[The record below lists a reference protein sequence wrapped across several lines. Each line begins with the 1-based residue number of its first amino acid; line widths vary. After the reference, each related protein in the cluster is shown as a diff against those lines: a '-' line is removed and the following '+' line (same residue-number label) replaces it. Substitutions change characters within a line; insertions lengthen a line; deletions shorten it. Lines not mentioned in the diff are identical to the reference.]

1 MSTQD
6 KSDAQKNITKWA
18 STDGHFRR
26 QVSSFRDI
34 IEKDGKFQP
43 EKGRYHIF
51 VSYACPWAHRVL
63 ITRKLLKLEDIIG
76 GCHEVESLSRFD
88 KGDSDEFP
96 GADHDPIQNSNH
108 VRDLYFKSD
117 PEYSGRFTVPIVWDT
132 KTSTI
137 VNNESS
143 EIIRFLNTA
152 FRDLAEPSD
161 IDIYPEALRKEIDD
175 FHSWVYDTVNN
186 GVYKCGFA
194 TTQEAYESAVGPL
207 FQSLDRLEKMI
218 EGKDYYIGDRLT
230 EADIRLYTTIVRFDP
245 VYHGHF
251 KCNLGSIRHNYPNI
265 NRWMKNLYW
274 NVPAFKDTT
283 NFEHTTVLLRQTVT
297 AMSHP
302 SSSTGATRTPSTT
315 NSRSTPL
322 LKATDECKYDEVKKS
337 KLTLVKE
344 ENAELK
350 ERIAQL
356 ERQLRGI
363 SPPPNASCP
372 DNVKQAPSSTFSQ
385 MTLGPEEDPEYDYE
399 LEEDNEETRGDP
411 IRPDLYEAQPHQQP
425 PHVIQPEHISTVPVQ
440 HNRPD
445 QYPQPEGF
453 DTVRDQVQV
462 PPGQYR
468 LPTDQH
474 QPAYQDPY
482 YPHVPHST
490 SRSAEFT
497 QTDSHAQPASYGAPH
512 VQTGPLSDVH
522 GYPTWP
528 PTPNDTVPPSASSYG
543 FTPSPSTKWYHVPH
557 LSPETTPG
565 SPGTLYPSAGY
576 PRGAMFKE
584 NGRYF
589 GGAMPSYSAYQ
600 GTTLQVPVA
609 RHRPVPSPPVFG
621 QDLIISFFQ
630 RWRTESQPQ
639 AYVAEERTQAQNENN
654 NWALVGNWWERDD
667 LSVAHRDYLLGILL
681 PYRKQIG
688 FEIWVPD
695 FLASLH
701 RPPQGRPHPGLMW
714 MLYTFA
720 AFFSGDP
727 ELKALVPEFM
737 ERARRNLEESFAR
750 GDRLFDYIRGQT
762 LYASIKYMMGRFSE
776 GGLAKASACHAAI
789 ICGLH
794 KITTPSIAPVTQ
806 SQEKSK
812 YHVREIGFQLPP
824 ATSPR
829 EHGERIAAFWQLIL
843 VDYSEAATTGV
854 PAMFRDDG
862 DERSRIETVFPRPL
876 EEYLSG
882 DANKVPYGTLG
893 DIFTSRDIP
902 NPPDTTATLQ
912 IKATALLERAVRLAT
927 KWNGKHISVTDPNKY
942 GDEYNTVLQA
952 IQHFKRYLPGLY
964 PREGDPAESQ
974 LHLTSRGL
982 VYERLFP
989 HFMVLNA
996 EIEIYNILEEQ
1007 ELAREQRLISAREM
1021 KNLILQLTETEVEQI
1036 GVLLANCFD
1045 SAIKALMKERRYC
1058 RAYSDEAGAE
1068 FIDKEIDVI
1077 SHALKVLGRSHHV
1090 ASLQSDLVDKS
1101 RFEEYSQTI

>member
-152 FRDLAEPSD
+152 FRDLAEP
-161 IDIYPEALRKEIDD
+161 
-175 FHSWVYDTVNN
+175 N

-230 EADIRLYTTIVRFDP
+230 EADIRLYHDCEFCAASHIKTRASTSYFWYRCDLTQCTTVIQMQPRL
-245 VYHGHF
+245 Y
-251 KCNLGSIRHNYPNI
+251 SHNYPNI

-337 KLTLVKE
+337 KLTLIKE

-363 SPPPNASCP
+363 SPPPNASRP

-385 MTLGPEEDPEYDYE
+385 MTLGPEEDSEYDYE
-399 LEEDNEETRGDP
+399 LEEDNERRVA
-411 IRPDLYEAQPHQQP
+411 IRFGL
-425 PHVIQPEHISTVPVQ
+425 ILPVQ

-522 GYPTWP
+522 GY
-528 PTPNDTVPPSASSYG
+528 G

-609 RHRPVPSPPVFG
+609 RHRPVPSPPVF
-621 QDLIISFFQ
+621 
-630 RWRTESQPQ
+630 

-667 LSVAHRDYLLGILL
+667 LSVAIGIICLEYSCRFPWFVAFMPINHATTR

-854 PAMFRDDG
+854 PAMETPIKFHMVHWG
-862 DERSRIETVFPRPL
+862 HIYLERYPQST
-876 EEYLSG
+876 
-882 DANKVPYGTLG
+882 
-893 DIFTSRDIP
+893 
-902 NPPDTTATLQ
+902 DTTATLQ

-974 LHLTSRGL
+974 LHLTSR
-982 VYERLFP
+982 
-989 HFMVLNA
+989 
-996 EIEIYNILEEQ
+996 IEIYNILEEQ

>member
-1 MSTQD
+1 
-6 KSDAQKNITKWA
+6 
-18 STDGHFRR
+18 
-26 QVSSFRDI
+26 
-34 IEKDGKFQP
+34 
-43 EKGRYHIF
+43 
-51 VSYACPWAHRVL
+51 
-63 ITRKLLKLEDIIG
+63 
-76 GCHEVESLSRFD
+76 
-88 KGDSDEFP
+88 
-96 GADHDPIQNSNH
+96 
-108 VRDLYFKSD
+108 
-117 PEYSGRFTVPIVWDT
+117 
-132 KTSTI
+132 
-137 VNNESS
+137 
-143 EIIRFLNTA
+143 
-152 FRDLAEPSD
+152 
-161 IDIYPEALRKEIDD
+161 
-175 FHSWVYDTVNN
+175 
-186 GVYKCGFA
+186 
-194 TTQEAYESAVGPL
+194 
-207 FQSLDRLEKMI
+207 
-218 EGKDYYIGDRLT
+218 
-230 EADIRLYTTIVRFDP
+230 
-245 VYHGHF
+245 
-251 KCNLGSIRHNYPNI
+251 
-265 NRWMKNLYW
+265 
-274 NVPAFKDTT
+274 
-283 NFEHTTVLLRQTVT
+283 
-297 AMSHP
+297 MSHP

-322 LKATDECKYDEVKKS
+322 FRGSGCHRCRMRKVKCDAGKPHCLRCVQLKATDECKYDEVKKS

-363 SPPPNASCP
+363 SPPPNASRP

-385 MTLGPEEDPEYDYE
+385 MTLGPEEDSEYDYE
-399 LEEDNEETRGDP
+399 LEEEDNEETRGDP

-630 RWRTESQPQ
+630 RWRAESQPQ

-667 LSVAHRDYLLGILL
+667 LPVAHRDYLLGILL

-701 RPPQGRPHPGLMW
+701 RPPQGRPHPGTWVWEKVVNNQVPDDINIGLMW